1 MQNPKNTAQDNEFPV
16 ERLMMETFELLQ
28 DMGNQGFDIVMTWC
42 TLEDKQKKPT
52 ARRGLNIRVTHLK
65 MKAVV
70 HVIVRYE
77 PEDTAQLRE
86 MYSHLLEIQAGEFFP
101 NALNA

>member
-16 ERLMMETFELLQ
+16 ERLMMEMFELLQ
-28 DMGNQGFDIVMTWC
+28 DMASQGFDIVMIWRTV
-42 TLEDKQKKPT
+42 EDKQKRPT
-52 ARRGLNIRVTHLK
+52 PRRALNIEVTHLK

-86 MYSHLLEIQAGEFFP
+86 MYSHLLEIQAGKFFP
-101 NALNA
+101 NVLNA